1 MDGKSSWTL
10 WNSATDSFSML
21 YLLIL
26 KNQKKIFM
34 NINGFQVHLF
44 SLFFCFWFHLHFP
57 LPGATYTS
65 QGTPP
70 TVTATSSL
78 VAVSRSLPPIV
89 ITVPPAAGPLS
100 GMTVLGSGSC
110 TENRE
115 KMTKLSNFNGN
126 MLQFSYNM
134 WTLSITEATM
144 HVHTFHIFI

>member
-1 MDGKSSWTL
+1 MGFRSIYS
-10 WNSATDSFSML
+10 L
-21 YLLIL
+21 Y
-26 KNQKKIFM
+26 
-34 NINGFQVHLF
+34 
-44 SLFFCFWFHLHFP
+44 FFCFWFHLHFP

-144 HVHTFHIFI
+144 HVHTFHIFS